1 METDITLL
9 NAVRELN
16 QEALVKIFDLYS
28 AALYNYALRVCGD
41 HIMAD
46 HIVGDVFVKLL
57 DQLSVGNGPSTN
69 LRSYLYQT
77 AHHLIIDQARSSR
90 HTIPLEA
97 ADWLRPDLHSSIL
110 GLENRIMFER
120 ILNAIQSD
128 ITEDQRHV
136 VILRYLEGFSLRET
150 AAIMGLT
157 VAHVKVIQNRAIA
170 KIRQALNYDEIMTTV
185 ACANV
190 RKISKALGIRS

>member
-9 NAVRELN
+9 SAARELN
-16 QEALVKIFDLYS
+16 KEALVKIFDLYS
-28 AALYNYALRVCGD
+28 SALYNYALRLCGD
-41 HIMAD
+41 PVMAD

-97 ADWLRPDLHSSIL
+97 AIWLRPDLHSSIL
-110 GLENRIMFER
+110 GLENRIMFEM
-120 ILNAIQSD
+120 ILNSIQSD

-150 AAIMGLT
+150 AAIMGIT
-157 VAHVKVIQNRAIA
+157 VSHVKVIQNRAIA
-170 KIRQALNYDEIMTTV
+170 KIRLALNYDEIMTTV
-185 ACANV
+185 SCANV
-190 RKISKALGIRS
+190 RKLSKALSIR

>member
-16 QEALVKIFDLYS
+16 KEALVKIFDLYS
-28 AALYNYALRVCGD
+28 SSLYNYALRVCGD
-41 HIMAD
+41 HIRAD

-57 DQLSVGNGPSTN
+57 DQLSVGSGPSTN
-69 LRSYLYQT
+69 LRSYLFQT
-77 AHHLIIDQARSSR
+77 AHNLIIDQARSAWR
-90 HTIPLEA
+90 TIPLEA

-120 ILNAIQSD
+120 ILNAIQND
-128 ITEDQRHV
+128 VTEDQRHV

-150 AAIMGLT
+150 AAIMGIK
-157 VAHVKVIQNRAIA
+157 VAHVRVIQNRAIA
-170 KIRQALNYDEIMTTV
+170 KIRQTLNYDEIMTTV

-190 RKISKALGIRS
+190 RKLSKALGIR